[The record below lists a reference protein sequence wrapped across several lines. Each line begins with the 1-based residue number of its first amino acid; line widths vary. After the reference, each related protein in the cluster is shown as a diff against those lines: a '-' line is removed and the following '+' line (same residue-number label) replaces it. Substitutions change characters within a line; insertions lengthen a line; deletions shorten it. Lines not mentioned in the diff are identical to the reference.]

1 MLTTDLISGIY
12 PKTHKNNNNLGTM
25 EPEVIK
31 WNLLACFSLQ
41 KYVIPA
47 ALYILPHY
55 RLDLFNESVKIGHVL
70 AYFFQPFNQKP
81 IH

>member
-1 MLTTDLISGIY
+1 
-12 PKTHKNNNNLGTM
+12 M

-31 WNLLACFSLQ
+31 CDLFPYFSLQ

-55 RLDLFNESVKIGHVL
+55 RLDLFNESVKVGHVS
-70 AYFFQPFNQKP
+70 AYFFQPFNQNLFHKT
-81 IH
+81 HTRWNRKC